1 MRETPGP
8 LQMSIKDKAGIAI
21 AAMVTTYAELR
32 RCGRRPK
39 RRTGKAPL
47 DLKGGPL
54 QAMHWMGL

>member
-39 RRTGKAPL
+39 RRTGFAPL
-47 DLKGGPL
+47 SSQVVQGG
-54 QAMHWMGL
+54 AKAGC